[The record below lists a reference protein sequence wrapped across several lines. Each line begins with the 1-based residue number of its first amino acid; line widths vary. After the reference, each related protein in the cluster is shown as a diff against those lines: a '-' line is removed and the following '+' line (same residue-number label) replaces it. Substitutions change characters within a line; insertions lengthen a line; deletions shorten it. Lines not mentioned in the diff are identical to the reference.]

1 MISANRVI
9 VELGGRNVVDGVSF
23 SVEHGEWVTLI
34 GPNGAGKTS
43 LMRAV
48 AGLVKHGGT
57 IALDGQPIGEL
68 PRRELARRVAIV
80 PQVPSMP
87 PGMTVRE
94 YVLLGRT
101 PYISYV
107 GREGAHDFAAV
118 EDALARLD
126 LESLGDRQ
134 LGRCPAASGSGRCSP
149 ARSPSRRPCSCSTS
163 RPRPSTPAACR
174 RRSSWSTS
182 CGSRRA

>member
-48 AGLVKHGGT
+48 AGLVKHEGT
-57 IALDGQPIGEL
+57 IALDGRPIGEL
-68 PRRELARRVAIV
+68 GRRELARRVAIV

-87 PGMTVRE
+87 AG
-94 YVLLGRT
+94 
-101 PYISYV
+101 
-107 GREGAHDFAAV
+107 
-118 EDALARLD
+118 
-126 LESLGDRQ
+126 
-134 LGRCPAASGSGRCSP
+134 
-149 ARSPSRRPCSCSTS
+149 
-163 RPRPSTPAACR
+163 
-174 RRSSWSTS
+174 
-182 CGSRRA
+182 